1 MRFLSRV
8 TFSGIDQSCD
18 VSKLADFLAAN
29 PRVELAVLAH
39 QGHAGIKPRYPTLD
53 WTEQLLHKLPK
64 KQLAIH
70 LCGGYATDV
79 LKQKLKFPAFVTE
92 FNRIQLNVCAS
103 LRHVDQSAP
112 TDFRVGIMP
121 NAVRDLV
128 CFLGE
133 QFRGPEVIWQVE
145 DFLSAWLFGAMMHA
159 RYVVAAPPPAHLK
172 LSCLFDE
179 SSGTG
184 RPMTNPTPFSPFWA
198 GNFLVGAGY
207 AGGIS
212 PTNIGWVLHR
222 LLETVYTCT
231 DPKLVNAIRA
241 IPVWIDMESG
251 IRTIHDGVDSFDLK
265 ACKKVLDKAN
275 LYLLETPCT

>member
-18 VSKLADFLAAN
+18 VSRLADFLQAN

-39 QGHAGIKPRYPTLD
+39 LGRAGVGPRYPSLD

-70 LCGGYATDV
+70 LCGSYMTDII
-79 LKQKLKFPAFVTE
+79 KQKLKFPAFFTE
-92 FNRIQLNVCAS
+92 FSRIQLNVCAS
-103 LRHVDQSAP
+103 LRHIGQEALSTTVD
-112 TDFRVGIMP
+112 GMP

-128 CFLGE
+128 GFLGE
-133 QFRGPEVIWQVE
+133 QFKAQEVIWQVE
-145 DFLSAWLFGAMMHA
+145 DFLSAWLFRAMMQA
-159 RYVVAAPPPAHLK
+159 RYVLAPPPPDHLK

-179 SSGTG
+179 SAGTG
-184 RPMTNPTPFSPFWA
+184 RPMNNPTPFSTFWT
-198 GNFLVGAGY
+198 GGFLVGAGY

-231 DPKLVNAIRA
+231 DPKLVNAVRTV
-241 IPVWIDMESG
+241 PVWIDMESG

-265 ACKKVLDKAN
+265 ACQKVLDKAN